1 MATGM
6 LHSHTLFVVLFTLIY
21 LVKTILLLSDR
32 NELLEKFKKKT
43 KVVEMIVSF
52 GFLGTGIFLLTQLPH
67 TPFPATMYIKIGLVL
82 LSIPLAVIGYKKKNK
97 VLATLSFFLIVV
109 SFSLAYKAKA
119 EKAGT
124 KTTAINGKDIFNDKC
139 SLCHGTDGKLG
150 MSGAKDLSIT
160 QLNHAGILEIIANG
174 KNAMAPYKE
183 ALSVEQ
189 IEAVA
194 LYIETDLKGK

>member
-32 NELLEKFKKKT
+32 DELLEKFKKKT
-43 KVVEMIVSF
+43 KVLEMIVSF
-52 GFLGTGIFLLTQLPH
+52 GFLATGIYLMTQLPEINQ
-67 TPFPATMYIKIGLVL
+67 FLIVKVSLVF

-109 SFSLAYKAKA
+109 SFTLAYKSKAAKA
-119 EKAGT
+119 GDKIVAVDGKQIFEEKCT
-124 KTTAINGKDIFNDKC
+124 
-139 SLCHGTDGKLG
+139 LCHGSDGKLG
-150 MSGAKDLSIT
+150 LNGAKDLTVS
-160 QLNHAGILEIIANG
+160 QMGHNDIISLIATG
-174 KNAMAPYKE
+174 KNSMPAFNTT
-183 ALSVEQ
+183 LSQEQ

-194 LYIETDLKGK
+194 AYVETDLKGK